1 MIDWKSIE
9 SQYWGL
15 DHFENIEVLQ
25 KKAYQDVQ
33 NGHPGFLLGG
43 EFSFVVTQG
52 LRGSEKEILNSGLQP
67 IRTDR
72 GGATTLHSPGQLV
85 LYPVIDLRKSQFSVR
100 DFISELLTVSQK
112 SFSRLGVQAK
122 VNLQPVGLWTS
133 TGKIGFC
140 GIRVKNGITQHG
152 LALNVSND
160 LSLFSQIHSCGI
172 QDGTFDRLSNFN
184 EEQTPGNVFKT
195 WVSTSQN

>member
-9 SQYWGL
+9 THYWGL
-15 DHFENIEVLQ
+15 DQYENIEVLQ
-25 KKAYQDVQ
+25 HKAYQDVQ

-43 EFSFVVTQG
+43 ELTFVVTQG
-52 LRGSEKEILNSGLQP
+52 LRGSDQEILNSDIKP

-85 LYPVIDLRKSQFSVR
+85 LYPVVDLRKNQTSVR
-100 DFISELLTVSQK
+100 QFITELLSVSQK
-112 SFSRLGVQAK
+112 SFLTLGMKTQI
-122 VNLQPVGLWTS
+122 NLQPVGLWTQK
-133 TGKIGFC
+133 GKIGFC

-152 LALNVSND
+152 IALNINND

-172 QDGTFDRLSNFN
+172 QHGTYDRLSN
-184 EEQTPGNVFKT
+184 EIPGNVFKT
-195 WVSTSQN
+195 WVTSSQN